1 MKKLLLIG
9 VLSCLFISCNPICN
23 EDSEFKEFYCNKL
36 DSISE
41 YGKLFDTDSAV
52 ILSEERWHR
61 FLDISEYLKLLTSY
75 ELNYKIIEAPIY
87 ENQTLLESD
96 ICYLEHWYND
106 NKCGM
111 TIAKADSIVSIR
123 RKRLKGN

>member
-1 MKKLLLIG
+1 M
-9 VLSCLFISCNPICN
+9 
-23 EDSEFKEFYCNKL
+23 L

-75 ELNYKIIEAPIY
+75 ELHYKIIEAPIY

-96 ICYLEHWYND
+96 ICYLEQWYND

-111 TIAKADSIVSIR
+111 TKAEADSIVSIR